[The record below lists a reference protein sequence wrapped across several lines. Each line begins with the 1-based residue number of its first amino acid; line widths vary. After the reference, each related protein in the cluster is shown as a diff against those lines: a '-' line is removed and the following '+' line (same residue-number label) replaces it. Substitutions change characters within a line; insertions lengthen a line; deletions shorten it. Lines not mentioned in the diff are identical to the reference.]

1 MIRPLALA
9 AALLG
14 LLALGGCAFNHGVT
28 LNNPPPASKTAFLKG
43 RAFTVGKVTVAPD
56 ARPVH
61 ETVYHC
67 LPDPMYAKMMKYNIE
82 LAFQRAGLTQGKGP
96 AVPVN
101 FEITLR
107 TFKENGFS
115 EGLGATGLRGY
126 LTFAG
131 FRVHM
136 NLRGVGVANDKYY
149 DNTGP
154 YWTRQEDI
162 LPAMAA
168 AITAGIKGVQHGKS
182 FYRNLDFFGSDNVG
196 GYFGD
201 AGTFTHHIV
210 TLPYPMTVKEYEQ
223 ITGKSAAQLA
233 AICKARIAG
242 K

>member
-14 LLALGGCAFNHGVT
+14 LLALLALGGCAFNHGVT
-28 LNNPPPASKTAFLKG
+28 LNNPPPAAKTAFLKG

-67 LPDPMYAKMMKYNIE
+67 LPDPMYAKMMKYNLE

-96 AVPVN
+96 AVPVS
-101 FEITLR
+101 ITITQRVFHSNLLIHSSNMEAMLSFG
-107 TFKENGFS
+107 TFS
-115 EGLGATGLRGY
+115 ILAH
-126 LTFAG
+126 AQ
-131 FRVHM
+131 
-136 NLRGVGVANDKYY
+136 GVGSPLWENK
-149 DNTGP
+149 GQR
-154 YWTRQEDI
+154 WTRQQRI
-162 LPAMAA
+162 IPALA
-168 AITAGIKGVQHGKS
+168 AIIATGIKSIQQGQTFNSKLQS
-182 FYRNLDFFGSDNVG
+182 PLVG
-196 GYFGD
+196 FYFGP
-201 AGTFTHHIV
+201 GSHPKTHAFN
-210 TLPYPMTVKEYEQ
+210 LPYPMTVKEYEQ

>member
-28 LNNPPPASKTAFLKG
+28 LNNPPPAAKTAFLKG

-67 LPDPMYAKMMKYNIE
+67 LPDPMYAKMMKYNLE

-101 FEITLR
+101 FEITYR
-107 TFKENGFS
+107 AFKDNIAQ
-115 EGLGATGLRGY
+115 GLGPSGLVGT

-131 FRVHM
+131 FPVIMHIY
-136 NLRGVGVANDKYY
+136 GVGGAGWF
-149 DNTGP
+149 NTGP
-154 YWTRQEDI
+154 YWTRQQRI
-162 LPAMAA
+162 MPAMAA
-168 AITAGIKGVQHGKS
+168 AITGGLKGVQHGKS
-182 FYRNLDFFGSDNVG
+182 FYSNLDFFGSDSVG

-201 AGTFTHHIV
+201 KGGFTHHIV